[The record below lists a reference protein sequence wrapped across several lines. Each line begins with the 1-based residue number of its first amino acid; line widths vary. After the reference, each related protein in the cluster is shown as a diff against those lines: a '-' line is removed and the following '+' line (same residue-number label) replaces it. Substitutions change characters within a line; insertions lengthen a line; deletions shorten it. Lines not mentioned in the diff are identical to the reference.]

1 VNRVDVGADPGQNLR
16 GSEKGQRETAERFG
30 EDSAKEEVHPPVNG
44 DPTAPSG
51 GRPAI
56 LEEIQRLAGLKGL
69 TRIRPELAKLIS
81 DQTIPPAGGGSMYLG
96 AHMSIAESVA
106 LAPERGEAVG
116 CEAIQIFSR
125 SPRMLRNTKPLSVEE
140 TTSFRDN
147 LAAHRIARAV
157 IHANY
162 LINLAS
168 PSKHMLKVSR
178 TAFVE
183 ELDRAQQLGVRDV
196 IFHPGAHMGKGEAA
210 GLRTIAQSLDWCLE
224 HAQAPD
230 VFAVLEN
237 TAGAGS
243 VLGSTFEQIGKII
256 HSSSHPDRLGL
267 CVDTCHTFAAG
278 YDFRTREGY
287 DSLTGAIDATV
298 GLARLRAF
306 HLNDS
311 KGDLGSHRD
320 LHENI
325 GKGKIGLE
333 GFRPFVNDAR
343 FREHPGCLEFPGDDT
358 GYRRNLKALRSLI
371 EGYVPPKRARRSGT

>member
-1 VNRVDVGADPGQNLR
+1 M
-16 GSEKGQRETAERFG
+16 F
-30 EDSAKEEVHPPVNG
+30 
-44 DPTAPSG
+44 
-51 GRPAI
+51 
-56 LEEIQRLAGLKGL
+56 
-69 TRIRPELAKLIS
+69 
-81 DQTIPPAGGGSMYLG
+81 LG
-96 AHMSIAESVA
+96 AHVSIAESVT

-125 SPRMLRNTKPLSVEE
+125 SPRMLRRTKPLTVEE
-140 TTSFRDN
+140 TTAFREN
-147 LAAHRIARAV
+147 LAAHHIARAI

-168 PSKHMLKVSR
+168 PSKSMLKVSR

-196 IFHPGAHMGKGEAA
+196 IFHPGAHLGKGEAA
-210 GLRTIAQSLDWCLE
+210 GLRTIAESVDWCLD

-243 VLGSTFEQIGKII
+243 VLGYTFEQIGEVLR
-256 HSSSHPDRLGL
+256 SSTHPDRLGL

-278 YDFRTREGY
+278 YDFRTRNGY
-287 DSLTGAIDATV
+287 DELFRVVDSAV
-298 GLARLRAF
+298 GLGRLRAF

-311 KGDLGSHRD
+311 KAELNAHQDR
-320 LHENI
+320 HENI

-333 GFRPFVNDAR
+333 GFRFLVNDAR
-343 FREHPGCLEFPGDDT
+343 FAELPGCLEFPGDNA
-358 GYRRNLKALRSLI
+358 GYRRNLRTLRSLI
-371 EGYVPPKRARRSGT
+371 EGYVPPKRARRSRS